1 MKRIIAPQG
10 NILWEKIVNPRPLDP
25 EDELYRSLVDFI
37 FWAAEPD
44 EDDSLT

>member
-25 EDELYRSLVDFI
+25 EDELYSVALLSEK
-37 FWAAEPD
+37 AAGNP
-44 EDDSLT
+44 L